1 MLLFCQSYQLLSCCE
16 ARRAPKPSA
25 AIENVLFSDLEGGQE
40 MKFHDDVAIALKSLE
55 QPDWQEPWVCRASE
69 ESLKHLFGSKGLL
82 KSQLENLRCQFTK
95 SSLRFTDGK
104 AMMPVEFTW
113 ETLRGICASIT
124 PASGWLEHL
133 EAEQVGLYPNLAKAS
148 RPMLFAFAA
157 GVRQAPRF
165 ETGGVGKLRLSVCG
179 SRRVWLVN
187 GSTFQRLACGEA
199 REVGELQNKLSA
211 LSKKD
216 MEALAKQ
223 DKHLF
228 QWVRRCPNPLA

>member
-1 MLLFCQSYQLLSCCE
+1 M
-16 ARRAPKPSA
+16 
-25 AIENVLFSDLEGGQE
+25 
-40 MKFHDDVAIALKSLE
+40 
-55 QPDWQEPWVCRASE
+55 
-69 ESLKHLFGSKGLL
+69 
-82 KSQLENLRCQFTK
+82 T
-95 SSLRFTDGK
+95 
-104 AMMPVEFTW
+104 PVEFTW
-113 ETLRGICASIT
+113 ETLRGICS
-124 PASGWLEHL
+124 ASGWLEHL

-187 GSTFQRLACGEA
+187 GSTFQRLACGGA
-199 REVGELQNKLSA
+199 REGGSVGELPNKLSA

-223 DKHLF
+223 DNHLF
-228 QWVRRCPNPLA
+228 QWVHRCPKPLA